1 MAASDLKAEPSMTAA
16 AGQPTPPN
24 VTAGSSMTAAAWT
37 AAAGTA
43 AAGMTAA
50 GMTAPTTSLPRA
62 VDRSRAMGGGLGIH
76 VAVARDAD
84 IPAAEVDAARVAARV
99 RAWAARLT
107 RHDLSSDLMRANADP
122 RGAVPV
128 RPTLAAALR
137 WAADASEMSGGIVD
151 ATMLRERLAAEAPA
165 PLVPPT
171 FAPPPAD
178 PRGWSSA
185 LSSRPRSRPTW
196 RFEPSR
202 HRSAILHR
210 DPGTAFD
217 LDGVAKGWIADRAL
231 ALLDRHP
238 GALVDADGDIAIRTA
253 QGDSWEVSVA
263 DPRAP
268 GAELAVFVLP
278 GARLGARYGVAT
290 SGISI
295 HRWTAP
301 DGERHHLIDPR
312 TGLPAATD
320 IVQATVLAGSAS
332 AAEAW
337 AKTAVVLGLVAA
349 LDVLDR
355 APVLGAILLA
365 SDGRVLA
372 VPRTTRWLA

>member
-1 MAASDLKAEPSMTAA
+1 MTTASAERVPSTF
-16 AGQPTPPN
+16 TPARFVRLSN
-24 VTAGSSMTAAAWT
+24 
-37 AAAGTA
+37 
-43 AAGMTAA
+43 
-50 GMTAPTTSLPRA
+50 
-62 VDRSRAMGGGLGIH
+62 RSRAMGGGLGVH
-76 VAVARDAD
+76 VALAD
-84 IPAAEVDAARVAARV
+84 GADVERAERDAARVAARA
-99 RAWAARLT
+99 RAWAGRLT
-107 RHDLSSDLMRANADP
+107 RHDHDSDLMRANADP
-122 RGAVPV
+122 R
-128 RPTLAAALR
+128 RPAPIRPMLAAALL
-137 WAADASEMSGGIVD
+137 WAADAAETTGGIVD
-151 ATMLRERLAAEAPA
+151 ATLLRERLAAEAPE
-165 PLVPPT
+165 PLGSVRPL
-171 FAPPPAD
+171 AGRAESVDSSEARSLRPA
-178 PRGWSSA
+178 
-185 LSSRPRSRPTW
+185 W
-196 RFEPSR
+196 RLEGSR
-202 HRSAILHR
+202 HRCALLHR

-238 GALVDADGDIAIRTA
+238 GALVDADGDIAIRSA
-253 QGDSWEVSVA
+253 AEDAWEVSVA
-263 DPRAP
+263 DPRTS

-278 GARLGARYGVAT
+278 GSEREARYGLAT
-290 SGISI
+290 SGTSV

-320 IVQATVLAGSAS
+320 VVQATVLARSAR

-337 AKTAVVLGLVAA
+337 AKTAVVLGLVTA

>member
-1 MAASDLKAEPSMTAA
+1 
-16 AGQPTPPN
+16 
-24 VTAGSSMTAAAWT
+24 
-37 AAAGTA
+37 
-43 AAGMTAA
+43 
-50 GMTAPTTSLPRA
+50 
-62 VDRSRAMGGGLGIH
+62 
-76 VAVARDAD
+76 
-84 IPAAEVDAARVAARV
+84 
-99 RAWAARLT
+99 
-107 RHDLSSDLMRANADP
+107 MRANADP
-122 RGAVPV
+122 RGVVPV

-137 WAADASEMSGGIVD
+137 WASDASEMSGGIVD
-151 ATMLRERLAAEAPA
+151 ATMLRERLAAEATA

-185 LSSRPRSRPTW
+185 LSSRPRSRPQW
-196 RFEPSR
+196 HLEPSR

-253 QGDSWEVSVA
+253 QDDSWEISVA
-263 DPRAP
+263 DPRTP

-278 GARLGARYGVAT
+278 GGRLGARYGIAT

-301 DGERHHLIDPR
+301 DGVRHHLIDPR
-312 TGLPAATD
+312 TGRPAATD